1 LIAAMSFNAHMA
13 AFKTQLEH
21 FMDVRREFLVAPK
34 SAAFRFCSGSNVET
48 TCTLDIKIR
57 VAGIWDGLCKHQDAA
72 TFYAERF
79 YLLSLQCRNSLAG
92 VYTHQLP
99 ALKSLIKR

>member
-1 LIAAMSFNAHMA
+1 MSFSAHMA
-13 AFKTQLEH
+13 ALKTRLEH

-34 SAAFRFCSGSNVET
+34 SAAFRFCSDTKVDT

-57 VAGIWDGLCKHQDAA
+57 VAGVWDELCKHQDAT

-79 YLLSLQCRNSLAG
+79 YLLTLQCKNSLAG

-99 ALKSLIKR
+99 PLNSLIKR